1 VAQFKGLVQVY
12 TGDGKGKTT
21 AAFGLALR
29 AIGQGFKVCIIQ
41 FLKSSERYET
51 GENKIAKTLPN
62 LEIFQFGGDYP
73 CPDERIKEDPKVKQ
87 GVEQGLSLALGIIR
101 EGKCDLLIL
110 DEINVALAYGLIE
123 LRDLLNLIQ
132 AKPEQLELVL
142 TGRWAPQ
149 ELIEVAD
156 LVTEMRE
163 IKHPHKQGIK
173 ARKGIEY

>member
-1 VAQFKGLVQVY
+1 MSKGLVQVY
-12 TGDGKGKTT
+12 TGNGKGKTT

-29 AIGQGFKVCIIQ
+29 AIGQGLKVCIIQ
-41 FLKSSERYET
+41 FLKSSERYPT

-62 LEIFQFGGDYP
+62 LGIFQFGGDYP

-87 GVEQGLSLALGIIR
+87 GVEEGLSLALKIIR

-110 DEINVALAYGLIE
+110 DEINVALAYGPIE
-123 LRDLLNLIQ
+123 LRDVLNLIQ

>member
-1 VAQFKGLVQVY
+1 MTQHKGLVQVY

-29 AIGQGFKVCIIQ
+29 ALGQGLKVCIIQ

-62 LEIFQFGGDYP
+62 LEIFQFGGDYA
-73 CPDERIKEDPKVKQ
+73 CLDESIKDDLRVKR
-87 GVEQGLSLALGIIR
+87 ELEKALNLVSKIIH
-101 EGKCDLLIL
+101 EEKYDLIIL
-110 DEINVALAYGLIE
+110 DEINVALAYGL
-123 LRDLLNLIQ
+123 LNLPDVLGLVK
-132 AKPEQLELVL
+132 AKSPQLELVL

-163 IKHPHKQGIK
+163 VKHPHQRGIK